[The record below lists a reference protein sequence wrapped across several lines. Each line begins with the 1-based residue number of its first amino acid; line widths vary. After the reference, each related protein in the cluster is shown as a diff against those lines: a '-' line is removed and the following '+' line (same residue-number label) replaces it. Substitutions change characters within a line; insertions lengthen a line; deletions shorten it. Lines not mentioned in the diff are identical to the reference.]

1 MSSQEAV
8 FDSTASAAL
17 SEEEFYIT
25 GTELLDKI
33 QQYDEELET
42 MEQELQ
48 YLDDSASDQD
58 KAASTLE
65 KITG

>member
-1 MSSQEAV
+1 M